1 MRISDWSSDVCSSDL
16 EAGEA
21 VPGQE
26 NAGQQTRTAINAGT
40 VGQNG
45 QQDEEQKALEE
56 SLVEL
61 ARVARHRATVGK
73 DHRPRQVRGPT
84 VKLTVDKVG
93 DPSEEQPNG
102 RGAGDQVAQDQDREA
117 SLSREQPSRADHAQ
131 QAAMERHAAAPDHE
145 YLKRIGK
152 VPVEVV
158 EEDVA
163 QPAAQDDAEGR
174 PQNEVAQDRKSTRL
188 NSSH

>member
-61 ARVARHRATVGK
+61 ARGARHRATVGK

-84 VKLTVDKVG
+84 VKLT
-93 DPSEEQPNG
+93 EIG
-102 RGAGDQVAQDQDREA
+102 RASCRE
-117 SLSREQPSRADHAQ
+117 RVWQ
-131 QAAMERHAAAPDHE
+131 
-145 YLKRIGK
+145 Y
-152 VPVEVV
+152 V
-158 EEDVA
+158 
-163 QPAAQDDAEGR
+163 
-174 PQNEVAQDRKSTRL
+174 
-188 NSSH
+188 

>member
-1 MRISDWSSDVCSSDL
+1 MRISDCSSDVCSSDL
-16 EAGEA
+16 
-21 VPGQE
+21 
-26 NAGQQTRTAINAGT
+26 
-40 VGQNG
+40 
-45 QQDEEQKALEE
+45 
-56 SLVEL
+56 
-61 ARVARHRATVGK
+61 
-73 DHRPRQVRGPT
+73 
-84 VKLTVDKVG
+84 VDKVG

-102 RGAGDQVAQDQDREA
+102 RGAGDQVAQGQDREA

-174 PQNEVAQDRKSTRL
+174 PQNEVAQVLEIGRAHVELQSLMRTP
-188 NSSH
+188 

>member
-102 RGAGDQVAQDQDREA
+102 RGAGDQVAQGQDREA
-117 SLSREQPSRADHAQ
+117 SLSREQPS
-131 QAAMERHAAAPDHE
+131 
-145 YLKRIGK
+145 
-152 VPVEVV
+152 
-158 EEDVA
+158 
-163 QPAAQDDAEGR
+163 
-174 PQNEVAQDRKSTRL
+174 DRKRTRL

>member
-1 MRISDWSSDVCSSDL
+1 MRIRDWSSDVCSSDL
-16 EAGEA
+16 
-21 VPGQE
+21 
-26 NAGQQTRTAINAGT
+26 
-40 VGQNG
+40 
-45 QQDEEQKALEE
+45 DEEQKALEE

-102 RGAGDQVAQDQDREA
+102 RGAGDQVAQGQDREA

-131 QAAMERHAAAPDHE
+131 QSAMERHAAEPDHE
-145 YLKRIGK
+145 YLQRIGK
-152 VPVEVV
+152 VPVERS
-158 EEDVA
+158 E
-163 QPAAQDDAEGR
+163 EGR
-174 PQNEVAQDRKSTRL
+174 GGKEGGKKGK
-188 NSSH
+188 